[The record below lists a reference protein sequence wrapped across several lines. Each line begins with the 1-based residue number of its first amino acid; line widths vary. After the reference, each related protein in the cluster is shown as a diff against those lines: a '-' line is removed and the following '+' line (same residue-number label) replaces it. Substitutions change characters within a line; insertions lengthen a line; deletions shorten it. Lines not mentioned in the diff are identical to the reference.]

1 MSDSPSP
8 RRLLLKL
15 SGEALMGEGDFGID
29 PQVLGRLAG
38 DIAGLVRAGVQ
49 IGVVI
54 GGGNIFRGAG
64 LAGGGFDRVR
74 GDQIGMLATVMNA
87 LAMQDRLGREG
98 IEARTLSAF
107 RIDTVCE
114 HYSRDRAVAHLEAG
128 RVVMLAGGTGNPFF
142 TTDSAAALRAIEIG
156 ADLMIKATKVNGVYS
171 ADPVEVPDAEFY
183 PRLSYDRVL
192 AEGLGVMDATAV
204 VLCKE
209 NGLPLRVMN
218 INEPDALR
226 RVVQGEPVGTLV
238 TGDDA

>member
-29 PQVLGRLAG
+29 PQILGRLAV

-171 ADPVEVPDAEFY
+171 ADPVKVPDAEFY